1 MNSQP
6 QTKFMHEEATK
17 IIEAAI
23 GAGLINLPFLAQCR
37 AESLN
42 KLIDAQL
49 PDPGDISRSSRLER
63 TFEAEQEILARDLT
77 AAARRDALYLRHFF
91 AALQGIELRE

>member
-1 MNSQP
+1 MSVSQTNFP
-6 QTKFMHEEATK
+6 LEEASK
-17 IIEAAI
+17 IVQAAI
-23 GAGLINLPFLAQCR
+23 SAGLINLPFLAQCR

-42 KLIDAQL
+42 KLINAQL
-49 PDPGDISRSSRLER
+49 PNPDEISRSSLLDRTIEAER
-63 TFEAEQEILARDLT
+63 TILARDLT

>member
-1 MNSQP
+1 MNSEP

-49 PDPGDISRSSRLER
+49 PDPGDISEEARSLAQ
-63 TFEAEQEILARDLT
+63 FE
-77 AAARRDALYLRHFF
+77 
-91 AALQGIELRE
+91 ELDGE